1 MLNLK
6 IIILNLKIKNEFPSK
21 LLLKQKRKKRL

>member
-6 IIILNLKIKNEFPSK
+6 INYFLKIKNEFPSK
-21 LLLKQKRKKRL
+21 LLLKQKRKKR